1 MENVKVL
8 IITQARVGSTRL
20 PEKVLKDIGGQ
31 TMLALHINRLAK
43 SERATAICV
52 ATTFEEKSDLIVDI
66 ANSLNVDCF
75 KGNTTD
81 VLDRFY
87 QAAKKYEPDYVVRV
101 TSDCPLIDGK
111 LIDAVIE
118 MTIKDQVDYGS
129 NALIESFPDGQ
140 DIEVIKWS
148 ALQQAWKEA
157 TKESDREH
165 VTPFIRRN
173 SDFNGGE
180 IFKAN
185 NFQSTNEAYAAIRM
199 TVDEMKDL
207 EAIRILIDK
216 LGVHKSW
223 MEYAAYYHE
232 HPSLFENKHILR
244 NEGYFKSL
252 KKDK

>member
-8 IITQARVGSTRL
+8 ILTQARVGSTRL

-31 TMLALHINRLAK
+31 PMLALHINRLAQ
-43 SERATAICV
+43 SEMASAICV
-52 ATTFEEKSDLIVDI
+52 ATTFEEKSDLIEAI
-66 ANSLNVDCF
+66 ANSLKVDCF

-111 LIDAVIE
+111 LIDEVIE
-118 MTIKDQVDYGS
+118 MTIVQQLDYGS
-129 NALIESFPDGQ
+129 NILVESFPDGQ

-148 ALQQAWKEA
+148 VLQQAWQQA

-180 IFKAN
+180 LFKAN
-185 NFQSTNEAYAAIRM
+185 NFQSTIEAYASIRM

-207 EAIRILIDK
+207 EAIKILVDK
-216 LGVHKSW
+216 LGANKSW
-223 MEYAAYYHE
+223 AEYAAYYQE
-232 HPSLFENKHILR
+232 HPSLRIMIFKETKGIL
-244 NEGYFKSL
+244 NH
-252 KKDK
+252 